1 MIKQVKLINKLFGCF
16 VTPVIFRD
24 DEVEFIFKN
33 RDELIIRFEELEK
46 EFDVWNGELYD
57 KDKNFLCYVK
67 ELEIFEDFEYK
78 NKDLFYE
85 IGF

>member
-57 KDKNFLCYVK
+57 KDKNFLCYIK
-67 ELEIFEDFEYK
+67 EL
-78 NKDLFYE
+78 
-85 IGF
+85 

>member
-33 RDELIIRFEELEK
+33 RDELIIRFEDLEK

-57 KDKNFLCYVK
+57 KDKNFLCYMK
-67 ELEIFEDFEYK
+67 ELEMFQDFEYK

>member
-33 RDELIIRFEELEK
+33 RDELIIRFEGLEK

-57 KDKNFLCYVK
+57 KDKNFLCYMK

>member
-33 RDELIIRFEELEK
+33 RDELIIRFEDLEK

-57 KDKNFLCYVK
+57 KDKNFLCYMK
-67 ELEIFEDFEYK
+67 ELEMFEDFEYK

>member
-57 KDKNFLCYVK
+57 KDKNFLCYMK
-67 ELEIFEDFEYK
+67 ELEMFEDFEYK

>member
-33 RDELIIRFEELEK
+33 RDELIIRFEELEE

-57 KDKNFLCYVK
+57 KDKNFLCYMK
-67 ELEIFEDFEYK
+67 ELEMFEDFEYK

>member
-57 KDKNFLCYVK
+57 KDKNFLCYMK